1 MEEHDAVFY
10 DAKSQRMADE
20 MVMAEARHIAR
31 RTEESECECK
41 EGMFPRAQVT
51 DRRKFLFAAG
61 SSLAGVVSAPALAQ
75 TADQKAPPGAFHFGV
90 RTIRPRSRGE
100 RSRLTADMAR
110 VRSSKRNC
118 VCVIPHR
125 TRTHPGA

>member
-1 MEEHDAVFY
+1 MEEHNSVFY
-10 DAKSQRMADE
+10 DSKAQRMADQ

-31 RTEESECECK
+31 RKAEEDQCECK

-61 SSLAGVVSAPALAQ
+61 STLAGVVSAPALAQ

-90 RTIRPRSRGE
+90 PDDPTKEQGRAVA
-100 RSRLTADMAR
+100 AD
-110 VRSSKRNC
+110 
-118 VCVIPHR
+118 
-125 TRTHPGA
+125 GG